1 MGTDRFAAAI
11 GAIDA
16 ANALD
21 PTRLVVGGV
30 ERPKELAHA
39 ELVTAWV
46 HRLRPDASE
55 ALLLAARGHHFRRWT
70 VPRTSYP
77 TGRRGYLRWRRDLHQ
92 QQARELSELLGQCGY
107 DDATVARVAALVRKE
122 GLGRDGAAADPD
134 VQTLEDAICL
144 VFLETQLT
152 DFATRHDDAKLLG
165 VLAKTAQKMS
175 PGAVARVHEL
185 PLDDGARALLAR
197 ALDQ

>member
-11 GAIDA
+11 RAIDA

-21 PTRLVVGGV
+21 PNPVVV
-30 ERPKELAHA
+30 EGRARPKELAHA
-39 ELVTAWV
+39 EMVTAWV
-46 HRLRPDASE
+46 GKLRPDASE

-70 VPRTSYP
+70 VPRGSYP
-77 TGRRGYLRWRRDLHQ
+77 TGRAGYLRWRRALHR
-92 QQARELSELLGQCGY
+92 QQADELSVLLAQCGY
-107 DDATVARVAALVRKE
+107 DDATIERVAALVRKD
-122 GLGRDGAAADPD
+122 GLGREGAPSEPE

-144 VFLETQLT
+144 VFLETQLA

-165 VLAKTAQKMS
+165 VLAKTAKKMS
-175 PGAVARVHEL
+175 PNALARAGEL

-197 ALDQ
+197 ALQS

>member
-1 MGTDRFAAAI
+1 MGTDRFAAAVR
-11 GAIDA
+11 AIDA

-39 ELVTAWV
+39 ELVTTWV
-46 HRLRPDASE
+46 QRLRPDANE

-77 TGRRGYLRWRRDLHQ
+77 AGRSGYLRWRRDLHQ
-92 QQARELSELLGQCGY
+92 QQARELSELLAQCGY
-107 DDATVARVAALVRKE
+107 DDTTVARVAALVRKE
-122 GLGRDGAAADPD
+122 GLGRDGAAADAD

-144 VFLETQLT
+144 VFLETQLA

-165 VLAKTAQKMS
+165 VLAKTAKKMS
-175 PGAVARVHEL
+175 PDAVARVHEL
-185 PLDDGARALLAR
+185 RLDDGARALLAR